1 MFFEMDLMIC
11 SVCQSEFDEQ
21 ETLALPFCSE
31 RCRHVDLGRWLNEEY
46 GIPVDD
52 GILENEVS

>member
-1 MFFEMDLMIC
+1 MDLMIC
-11 SVCQSEFDEQ
+11 PVCQSDFDDQ

-52 GILENEVS
+52 GILENEVN

>member
-1 MFFEMDLMIC
+1 MDLMIC
-11 SVCQSEFDEQ
+11 SVCQNEFDEQ
-21 ETLALPFCSE
+21 GTLALPFCSE
-31 RCRHVDLGRWLNEEY
+31 RCRYVDLGCWLNEEY